1 MKILFIP
8 FMATVLL
15 LTGCAGVGSEF
26 ECNATTSDSCM
37 TMEEANEKAKS
48 MTDTSKAAPA
58 AGVSQGQGSAGNL
71 PRVAP
76 LSDSVVPLMAG
87 SAGTAARL
95 AQDELMVITP
105 LNESSS
111 LVTASVDAT
120 GTNPFITPTAAR
132 IDNTTRPLTTLS
144 SCTVA
149 ACPEK
154 PAEENITTHR
164 LSDGIA
170 RLWVAPYV
178 DSDDVLHQ
186 PGYIQFVINPSRW
199 QQIQSVAQ

>member
-1 MKILFIP
+1 MKSLSVPLLI
-8 FMATVLL
+8 LL

-76 LSDSVVPLMAG
+76 LSDSVVPLMRN

-95 AQDELMVITP
+95 AQDELMAITP
-105 LNESSS
+105 LTESATP
-111 LVTASVDAT
+111 VTASVGAK
-120 GTNPFITPTAAR
+120 GTNPFLSPASTM
-132 IDNTTRPLTTLS
+132 IDTTTRPLTTLS

-149 ACPEK
+149 TCPEK
-154 PAEENITTHR
+154 SAEDNITTHR
-164 LSDGIA
+164 LSDGVA

-178 DSDDVLHQ
+178 DDDDVLHQ